1 MFSSFKFTLSCLS
14 KRLNWLWMTFSLLQ
28 ADIADKAFSQAS
40 LPLSTEA
47 WSDLIERSDKFNQ
60 KSICK
65 LHFIHMWSK
74 LILVFC
80 QNICVSH
87 TNLTW
92 YFSNWNTVKR
102 RGNSSFF
109 TLTPPLT
116 YINLL
121 LLSRPNRKSGYL
133 LCPIKKLQI
142 NKLLLI

>member
-1 MFSSFKFTLSCLS
+1 MFSTLYSLYLPFSKDQIGFDRQFLCS
-14 KRLNWLWMTFSLLQ
+14 KRISLIRHFSRQVCFAHRCL
-28 ADIADKAFSQAS
+28 
-40 LPLSTEA
+40 E
-47 WSDLIERSDKFNQ
+47 WLIERSDKFNQ
-60 KSICK
+60 ESICK
-65 LHFIHMWSK
+65 LHTIHMWSK